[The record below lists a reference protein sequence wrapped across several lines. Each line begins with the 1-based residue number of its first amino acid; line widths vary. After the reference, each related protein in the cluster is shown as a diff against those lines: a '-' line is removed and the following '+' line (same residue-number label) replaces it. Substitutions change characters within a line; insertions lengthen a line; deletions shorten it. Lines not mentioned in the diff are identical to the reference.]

1 MPGLADIDHIVVLM
15 LENRSFD
22 HMLGFLYDAANPPP
36 RGQTFDGLTGTESN
50 SDQNGHPVSVFKIT
64 LATPDAYYMPGSDPG
79 EGYFATNIQLF
90 DNQNAPAVAP
100 LPQNSNKGFVIDFAQ
115 TLAAHANNPGWTTKP
130 GTTAA
135 NIMGMFTPGMLPVMS
150 GLARGYAVSDGWF
163 SSAPTETLPNR
174 AFVGA
179 ATSQGH
185 LDDTTKIFTSG
196 SIFGA
201 LTRKGISWAIYGYDQ
216 PPFARHNFPDITN
229 APDANFGLFHDFQD
243 AAQNGTLASFVFL
256 EPSWGESGNSQ
267 HPVGNVA
274 AGEQLIHDIYY
285 ALFNGPKWAKTL
297 FILTYDEHG
306 GYYDHVSPPWA
317 ATPPDTSAGE
327 FGFAFNRFGVRVPA
341 IFVSPLIEAGTIFRA
356 PNGMPPLD
364 HTSILKTVEVRWG
377 LQPLTKRDAAAADI
391 GAVLTLAAP
400 RSDDPLKG
408 VAVPTAP
415 PSSQPSGRPTKLKKA
430 FAELV
435 SRLPVPEGAGGIHHV
450 MPDLHS
456 SQDYDSY
463 ISHQSAAWEVAKRRR
478 S

>member
-1 MPGLADIDHIVVLM
+1 MRGLPDIDHVVVLM

-201 LTRKGISWAIYGYDQ
+201 LTRKGISWAIY
-216 PPFARHNFPDITN
+216 ATTSR
-229 APDANFGLFHDFQD
+229 
-243 AAQNGTLASFVFL
+243 
-256 EPSWGESGNSQ
+256 PS
-267 HPVGNVA
+267 P
-274 AGEQLIHDIYY
+274 
-285 ALFNGPKWAKTL
+285 
-297 FILTYDEHG
+297 
-306 GYYDHVSPPWA
+306 
-317 ATPPDTSAGE
+317 
-327 FGFAFNRFGVRVPA
+327 
-341 IFVSPLIEAGTIFRA
+341 GTIFPISPMRQ
-356 PNGMPPLD
+356 MP
-364 HTSILKTVEVRWG
+364 
-377 LQPLTKRDAAAADI
+377 
-391 GAVLTLAAP
+391 
-400 RSDDPLKG
+400 
-408 VAVPTAP
+408 
-415 PSSQPSGRPTKLKKA
+415 
-430 FAELV
+430 
-435 SRLPVPEGAGGIHHV
+435 
-450 MPDLHS
+450 
-456 SQDYDSY
+456 
-463 ISHQSAAWEVAKRRR
+463 ISACFTIFKMRRR
-478 S
+478 TGR